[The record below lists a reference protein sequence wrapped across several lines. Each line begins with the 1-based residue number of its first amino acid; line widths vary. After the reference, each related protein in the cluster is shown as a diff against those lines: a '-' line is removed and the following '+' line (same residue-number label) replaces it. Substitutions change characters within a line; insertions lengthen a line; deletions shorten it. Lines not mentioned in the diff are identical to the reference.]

1 MGNFIFGVTTVLA
14 VEFIA
19 FILFCYGG
27 MNK

>member
-1 MGNFIFGVTTVLA
+1 MANFLFGITTVLA

-27 MNK
+27 IKK